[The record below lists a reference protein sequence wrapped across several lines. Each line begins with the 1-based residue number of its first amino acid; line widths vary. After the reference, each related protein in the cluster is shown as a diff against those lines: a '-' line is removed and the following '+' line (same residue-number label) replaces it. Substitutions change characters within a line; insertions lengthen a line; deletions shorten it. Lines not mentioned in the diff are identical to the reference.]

1 MMLGRYDCFCLS
13 FVTFFV
19 KDGFA
24 KELWC
29 SLSGRLSVLISYLL
43 FEWIQLISLAVV
55 GSILWTV
62 FDYLHGC
69 LVWFHLTLG
78 WT

>member
-1 MMLGRYDCFCLS
+1 MFLFVFRY
-13 FVTFFV
+13 VFV

-62 FDYLHGC
+62 F
-69 LVWFHLTLG
+69 
-78 WT
+78 

>member
-29 SLSGRLSVLISYLL
+29 SLLGRLSVLRSNIT
-43 FEWIQLISLAVV
+43 VRV
-55 GSILWTV
+55 DTVDILSCCWEYV
-62 FDYLHGC
+62 LDS
-69 LVWFHLTLG
+69 V
-78 WT
+78 

>member
-62 FDYLHGC
+62 FDYLHGLFG
-69 LVWFHLTLG
+69 LVST
-78 WT
+78 